1 MKKLSFLCALLC
13 ASMMSFA
20 IDWSGVAWLG
30 NGVGEGYTEKYKAVV
45 SPELPAPGFI
55 NNLQTRNGKPSIHVV
70 MPSAAFGA
78 TSLQASQFES
88 EGAGLFF
95 HLDAFPA
102 LENEFTFVCSDVTY
116 TFTVYYADGTQGG
129 GGGDAEPTEI
139 YDVNLALASNGS
151 SATASS
157 GNAALAID
165 GDEGT
170 RWESSATDDETWTLD
185 MGQKR
190 IFNTIK
196 IKWEGAYCKE
206 FALTY
211 SNDGESWSPLY
222 TETNLTQ
229 AGWQTIE
236 LGENVTAQYIKYHG
250 TLRATQ
256 WGQSF
261 YEFQVLLPG
270 VSTLTKIELSAPG
283 IAKVGEGVALNVV
296 AKDQNDAPM
305 TVAIEYE
312 ISPADAG
319 AVVEGKYVPAKVGNA
334 SIVAKSGEVKSAAIE
349 IFGYEGS
356 NLALSTNIDTDNKII
371 AQSDFT
377 PNGTNA
383 FFAVDGNDGSVYQ
396 GSPTNGTA
404 EDDASRTFDAWFVV
418 DLGDFYDID
427 LITIHFEGACSQ
439 NYHVDFSA
447 DNTSWAL
454 GYDYT
459 SNPGINGRT
468 DMLSAAVLD
477 NYQKVRYVR
486 FWSTKAGTQWG
497 MKMFEFQ
504 VFGHAWVP
512 ASDTEA
518 PVMVSATLDS
528 KTWNSV
534 VLAVE
539 ATDNQGISKFH
550 VVDATNGIDAK
561 YAPNNGKITIAGLT
575 AATAY
580 NFTVTAIDVAQN
592 ESANSKTVAVTT
604 EEHNIV
610 PTTAAPVPAWPAA
623 QVKSLYSDA
632 YEFAPASLNSYNEG
646 WWDNPTLTEETVGE
660 DHFLHYNL
668 YRNGMIGVQFAET
681 SVATM
686 EKIHIDVYASAAGTI
701 TFRPITAGDADAINN
716 TKQTLTLEAEKWN
729 SFDFDL
735 ADFGEHNWTRLFQYS
750 IEGYQAGGLVGE
762 HICVDNVY
770 FYRTTA
776 LVDNEKPTDVTAAKV
791 SEDIFSVVLAVSA
804 KDNSGAY
811 MVEVVANDHV
821 YATAG
826 GASGATVNVTV
837 PGLLPNK
844 EYNFSVIAKDD
855 AGNAA
860 DPVAVSAKTLAAPAP
875 APTPDFT
882 GKQAVPVFCDALD
895 GGPGIN
901 IGGWGQSTQ
910 VTAGELAEGDHVFYF
925 TNFNYLGW
933 ELAPAVNATGMEY
946 LHVDVYAQEM
956 TSVSVTPI
964 SPGKEKVIAK
974 ALTPGQWNALDIA
987 LSEYE
992 SAGIDW
998 SNIFQFKFDKPVGG
1012 NSLFVDNVYF
1022 YKVEGGTAV
1031 DAINAAAPAT
1041 KFIENG
1047 SLFIL
1052 RDGVVYTIQGAVV
1065 R

>member
-88 EGAGLFF
+88 EGAGVFF
-95 HLDAFPA
+95 HLDAFTA
-102 LENEFTFVCSDVTY
+102 LENEFTFVCDNVTY
-116 TFTVYYADGTQGG
+116 TFTVYFADGTQGG
-129 GGGDAEPTEI
+129 GGNAELTSEYCGEI
-139 YDVNLALASNGS
+139 M
-151 SATASS
+151 SS
-157 GNAALAID
+157 GNTEAAF
-165 GDEGT
+165 
-170 RWESSATDDETWTLD
+170 TW
-185 MGQKR
+185 
-190 IFNTIK
+190 
-196 IKWEGAYCKE
+196 
-206 FALTY
+206 
-211 SNDGESWSPLY
+211 
-222 TETNLTQ
+222 ETND
-229 AGWQTIE
+229 AGAVVITISE
-236 LGENVTAQYIKYHG
+236 TLGGADE
-250 TLRATQ
+250 ATHFR
-256 WGQSF
+256 GN
-261 YEFQVLLPG
+261 G
-270 VSTLTKIELSAPG
+270 INIDKI
-283 IAKVGEGVALNVV
+283 KVGEAREDAATYFDLACGGSNTITLSLKEGKTLEQGTKIYVTSKVIEYATSKDGNAWPTLTFEYTYGTKCSSDAVLTRIALSAASSFAKIGESVTLTAQ
-296 AKDQNDAPM
+296 AKDQLNKNMDA
-305 TVAIEYE
+305 VISFEV
-312 ISPADAG
+312 SPADAG
-319 AVVEGKYVPAKVGNA
+319 VVADGKYTPAKAGAAV
-334 SIVAKSGEVKSAAIE
+334 ITAKSGEISESLTIYGVS
-349 IFGYEGS
+349 S
-356 NLALSTNIDTDNKII
+356 DNLALNKPVV
-371 AQSDFT
+371 AGYEPGNQGELSSKM
-377 PNGTNA
+377 
-383 FFAVDGNDGSVYQ
+383 VDGDANTQWVTYADQPASVEWAYIDL
-396 GSPTNGTA
+396 GGKYNVEAIDVLWGDPTSTSYILQVRAEAPTA
-404 EDDASRTFDAWFVV
+404 EQAADDEAWTTVAEQS
-418 DLGDFYDID
+418 G
-427 LITIHFEGACSQ
+427 ITINSEQF
-439 NYHVDFSA
+439 NVVK
-447 DNTSWAL
+447 
-454 GYDYT
+454 
-459 SNPGINGRT
+459 
-468 DMLSAAVLD
+468 AAA
-477 NYQKVRYVR
+477 RYVR
-486 FWSTKAGTQWG
+486 IHSLTKSANFFRL
-497 MKMFEFQ
+497 KEVR
-504 VFGHAWVP
+504 VFGTEWV
-512 ASDTEA
+512 DVDDNEK
-518 PVMVSATLDS
+518 PVMVSAELVSAGWD
-528 KTWNSV
+528 N
-534 VLAVE
+534 AVIAVA
-539 ATDNQGISKFH
+539 ATDNHEVAAFR
-550 VVDATNGIDAK
+550 VVETANSIDKKLSPAD
-561 YAPNNGKITIAGLT
+561 GKITLTGLT
-575 AATAY
+575 ASTTY
-580 NFTVTAIDVAQN
+580 NFVITAIDGANN

-646 WWDNPTLTEETVGE
+646 WWENPTLTEETVGE

-668 YRNGMIGVQFAET
+668 YRNGMIGVQFAAT

-686 EKIHIDVYASAAGTI
+686 EKIHIDVYASAAGSI
-701 TFRPITAGDADAINN
+701 TFRPITGGADV
-716 TKQTLTLEAEKWN
+716 KKTLNLEAEKWN
-729 SFDFDL
+729 SFDIDM
-735 ADFGEHNWTRLFQYS
+735 ADFGAQNWTNLFQYA

-776 LVDNEKPTDVTAAKV
+776 LVDDEKPTDVTAAKV

-837 PGLLPNK
+837 PGLLPNT
-844 EYNFSVIAKDD
+844 EYNFSVIAKDE

-933 ELAPAVNATGMEY
+933 ELNPAVNATDMEY
-946 LHVDVYAQEM
+946 LHVDVYTQAM

-974 ALTPGQWNALDIA
+974 ALTPGQWIALDIA

-998 SNIFQFKFDKPVGG
+998 SNIYQFKFNMPVGG

-1022 YKVEGGTAV
+1022 YKVDGGTAV
-1031 DAINAAAPAT
+1031 DAINATAPAT

>member
-88 EGAGLFF
+88 EGAGVFF
-95 HLDAFPA
+95 HLDAFTA
-102 LENEFTFVCSDVTY
+102 LENEFTFVCDNVTY
-116 TFTVYYADGTQGG
+116 TFTVYFADGTQGG
-129 GGGDAEPTEI
+129 GGNAEPTSEYCGEI
-139 YDVNLALASNGS
+139 M
-151 SATASS
+151 SS
-157 GNAALAID
+157 GNTEAAF
-165 GDEGT
+165 T
-170 RWESSATDDETWTLD
+170 
-185 MGQKR
+185 
-190 IFNTIK
+190 
-196 IKWEGAYCKE
+196 
-206 FALTY
+206 
-211 SNDGESWSPLY
+211 
-222 TETNLTQ
+222 
-229 AGWQTIE
+229 WQTNDAGAVVITISE
-236 LGENVTAQYIKYHG
+236 TLGGADE
-250 TLRATQ
+250 ATHFR
-256 WGQSF
+256 GN
-261 YEFQVLLPG
+261 G
-270 VSTLTKIELSAPG
+270 INIDKI
-283 IAKVGEGVALNVV
+283 KVGEAREDAATYFDLACGGSNTITLSLKEGKTLEQGTKIYVTSQIIEYATSKDGNAWPTLTFEYTYGTKCSSDAVLTRIALSAASSFAKIGESVTLTAQ
-296 AKDQNDAPM
+296 AKDQLNKNMDA
-305 TVAIEYE
+305 VISFEV
-312 ISPADAG
+312 SPADAG
-319 AVVEGKYVPAKVGNA
+319 VVADGKYTPAKAGAAV
-334 SIVAKSGEVKSAAIE
+334 ITAKSGEISESLTIYGVS
-349 IFGYEGS
+349 S
-356 NLALSTNIDTDNKII
+356 DNLALNKPVV
-371 AQSDFT
+371 AGYEPGNQGELSSKM
-377 PNGTNA
+377 
-383 FFAVDGNDGSVYQ
+383 VDGDANTQWVTYADQSASVEWAYIDL
-396 GSPTNGTA
+396 GGKYNVEAIDVLWGDPTSTSYILQVRAEAPTA
-404 EDDASRTFDAWFVV
+404 EQAADDEAWTTVAEQS
-418 DLGDFYDID
+418 G
-427 LITIHFEGACSQ
+427 ITINSEQF
-439 NYHVDFSA
+439 NVVK
-447 DNTSWAL
+447 
-454 GYDYT
+454 
-459 SNPGINGRT
+459 
-468 DMLSAAVLD
+468 AAA
-477 NYQKVRYVR
+477 RYVR
-486 FWSTKAGTQWG
+486 IHSLTKSANFFRL
-497 MKMFEFQ
+497 KEVR
-504 VFGHAWVP
+504 VFGTEWV
-512 ASDTEA
+512 DVDDNEK
-518 PVMVSATLDS
+518 PVMVSAELVSAGWD
-528 KTWNSV
+528 N
-534 VLAVE
+534 AVIAVA
-539 ATDNQGISKFH
+539 ATDNHEVAAFR
-550 VVDATNGIDAK
+550 VVETANSIDKKLLPAD
-561 YAPNNGKITIAGLT
+561 GKITLTGLT
-575 AATAY
+575 ASTTY
-580 NFTVTAIDVAQN
+580 NFVITAIDGANN

-604 EEHNIV
+604 EEHHIV
-610 PTTAAPVPAWPAA
+610 PTTAAPVPTWPAA

-646 WWDNPTLTEETVGE
+646 WWENPTLTEETVGE

-668 YRNGMIGVQFAET
+668 YRNGMIGVQFAAT

-686 EKIHIDVYASAAGTI
+686 EKIHIDVYASAAGSI
-701 TFRPITAGDADAINN
+701 TFRPITGGAEVR
-716 TKQTLTLEAEKWN
+716 KTLNLEAEKWN
-729 SFDFDL
+729 SFDIDM
-735 ADFGEHNWTRLFQYS
+735 ADFGAQNWTNLFQYA

-776 LVDNEKPTDVTAAKV
+776 LVDDEKPTDVTAAKV

-837 PGLLPNK
+837 PGLLPNT
-844 EYNFSVIAKDD
+844 EYNFSVIAKDE

-933 ELAPAVNATGMEY
+933 ELAPAVNATDMEY
-946 LHVDVYAQEM
+946 LHVDVYTQAM

-998 SNIFQFKFDKPVGG
+998 SNIYQFKFNMPVGG

-1022 YKVEGGTAV
+1022 YKVDGGTAV
-1031 DAINAAAPAT
+1031 DAINATAPAT

>member
-20 IDWSGVAWLG
+20 IDWSGYAWLG
-30 NGVGEGYTEKYKAVV
+30 DGAGGGAYANKYKMTLADGQAVV
-45 SPELPAPGFI
+45 NIQKPGFADEAGI
-55 NNLQTRNGKPSIHVV
+55 YTTFPAAVSDCSLPSGKY
-70 MPSAAFGA
+70 AA
-78 TSLQASQFES
+78 Q
-88 EGAGLFF
+88 GAGMVLY
-95 HLDAFPA
+95 LSAFTA
-102 LENEFTFVCSDVTY
+102 KETEVTV
-116 TFTVYYADGTQGG
+116 THGTGTAVFTVYYEDGTEGG
-129 GGGDAEPTEI
+129 GGNAEPTSEYCGEI
-139 YDVNLALASNGS
+139 M
-151 SATASS
+151 SS
-157 GNAALAID
+157 GNTEAAF
-165 GDEGT
+165 
-170 RWESSATDDETWTLD
+170 TW
-185 MGQKR
+185 
-190 IFNTIK
+190 
-196 IKWEGAYCKE
+196 
-206 FALTY
+206 
-211 SNDGESWSPLY
+211 
-222 TETNLTQ
+222 ETND
-229 AGWQTIE
+229 AGAVVITISE
-236 LGENVTAQYIKYHG
+236 TLGGADE
-250 TLRATQ
+250 ATHFR
-256 WGQSF
+256 GN
-261 YEFQVLLPG
+261 G
-270 VSTLTKIELSAPG
+270 INIDKI
-283 IAKVGEGVALNVV
+283 KVGEAREDAATYFDLACGGSNTITLSLKEGKTLEQGTKIYVTSQIIEYATSKDGNAWPTLTFEYTYGTKCSSDAVLTRIALSAASSFAKIGESVTLTAQ
-296 AKDQNDAPM
+296 AKDQLNKNMDA
-305 TVAIEYE
+305 VISFEV
-312 ISPADAG
+312 SPADAG
-319 AVVEGKYVPAKVGNA
+319 VVADGKYTPAKAGAAV
-334 SIVAKSGEVKSAAIE
+334 ITAKAGDISESLTIYGVS
-349 IFGYEGS
+349 S
-356 NLALSTNIDTDNKII
+356 DNLALNKPVV
-371 AQSDFT
+371 AGYEPGNQGELSSKM
-377 PNGTNA
+377 
-383 FFAVDGNDGSVYQ
+383 VDGDANTQWVTYADQSASVEWAYIDL
-396 GSPTNGTA
+396 GGKYNVEAIDVLWGDPTSTSYILQVRAEAPTA
-404 EDDASRTFDAWFVV
+404 EQAADDEAWTTVAEQS
-418 DLGDFYDID
+418 G
-427 LITIHFEGACSQ
+427 ITINSEQF
-439 NYHVDFSA
+439 NVVK
-447 DNTSWAL
+447 
-454 GYDYT
+454 
-459 SNPGINGRT
+459 
-468 DMLSAAVLD
+468 AAA
-477 NYQKVRYVR
+477 RYVR
-486 FWSTKAGTQWG
+486 IHSLTKSANFFRL
-497 MKMFEFQ
+497 KEVR
-504 VFGHAWVP
+504 VFGTEWV
-512 ASDTEA
+512 DVDDNEK
-518 PVMVSATLDS
+518 PVMVSAELVSAGWD
-528 KTWNSV
+528 N
-534 VLAVE
+534 AVIAVA
-539 ATDNQGISKFH
+539 ATDNHEVAAFR
-550 VVDATNGIDAK
+550 VVETANSIDKKLLPAD
-561 YAPNNGKITIAGLT
+561 GKITLTGLT
-575 AATAY
+575 ASTTY
-580 NFTVTAIDVAQN
+580 NFVITAIDGANN

-604 EEHNIV
+604 EEHHIV

-646 WWDNPTLTEETVGE
+646 WWENPTLTEETVGE

-668 YRNGMIGVQFAET
+668 YRNGMIGVQFAAT

-686 EKIHIDVYASAAGTI
+686 EKIHIDVYASAAGSI
-701 TFRPITAGDADAINN
+701 TFRPITGGAEVR
-716 TKQTLTLEAEKWN
+716 KTLNLEAEKWN
-729 SFDFDL
+729 SFDIDM
-735 ADFGEHNWTRLFQYS
+735 ADFGAQNWTNLFQYA

-776 LVDNEKPTDVTAAKV
+776 LVDDEKPTDVTAAKV

-837 PGLLPNK
+837 PGLLPNT
-844 EYNFSVIAKDD
+844 EYNFSVIAKDE

-933 ELAPAVNATGMEY
+933 ELNPAVNATDMEY
-946 LHVDVYAQEM
+946 LHVDVYTQAM

-998 SNIFQFKFDKPVGG
+998 SNIYQFKFNMPVGG

-1022 YKVEGGTAV
+1022 YKVDGGTAV
-1031 DAINAAAPAT
+1031 DAINATAPAT

>member
-88 EGAGLFF
+88 EGAGVFF
-95 HLDAFPA
+95 HLDAFTA
-102 LENEFTFVCSDVTY
+102 LENEFTFVCDNVTY
-116 TFTVYYADGTQGG
+116 TFTVYFADGTQGG
-129 GGGDAEPTEI
+129 GGNAEPTSEYCGEI
-139 YDVNLALASNGS
+139 M
-151 SATASS
+151 SS
-157 GNAALAID
+157 GNTEAAF
-165 GDEGT
+165 T
-170 RWESSATDDETWTLD
+170 
-185 MGQKR
+185 
-190 IFNTIK
+190 
-196 IKWEGAYCKE
+196 
-206 FALTY
+206 
-211 SNDGESWSPLY
+211 
-222 TETNLTQ
+222 
-229 AGWQTIE
+229 WQTNDAGAVVITISE
-236 LGENVTAQYIKYHG
+236 TLGGADE
-250 TLRATQ
+250 ATHFR
-256 WGQSF
+256 GN
-261 YEFQVLLPG
+261 G
-270 VSTLTKIELSAPG
+270 INIDKI
-283 IAKVGEGVALNVV
+283 KVGEAREDAATYFDLACGGSNTITLSLKEGKTLEQGTKIYVTSQIIEYATSKDGNAWPTLTFEYTYGTKCSSDAVLTRIALSAASSFAKIGESVTLTAQ
-296 AKDQNDAPM
+296 AKDQLNKNMDA
-305 TVAIEYE
+305 VISFEV
-312 ISPADAG
+312 SPADAG
-319 AVVEGKYVPAKVGNA
+319 VVADGKYTPAKAGAAV
-334 SIVAKSGEVKSAAIE
+334 ITAKAGDISESLTIYGVS
-349 IFGYEGS
+349 S
-356 NLALSTNIDTDNKII
+356 DNLALNKPVV
-371 AQSDFT
+371 AGYEPGNQGELSSKM
-377 PNGTNA
+377 
-383 FFAVDGNDGSVYQ
+383 VDGDANTQWVTYADQSASVEWAYIDL
-396 GSPTNGTA
+396 GGKYNVEAIDVLWGDPTSTSYILQVRAEAPTA
-404 EDDASRTFDAWFVV
+404 EQAADDEAWTTVAEQS
-418 DLGDFYDID
+418 G
-427 LITIHFEGACSQ
+427 ITINSEQF
-439 NYHVDFSA
+439 NVVK
-447 DNTSWAL
+447 
-454 GYDYT
+454 
-459 SNPGINGRT
+459 
-468 DMLSAAVLD
+468 AAA
-477 NYQKVRYVR
+477 RYVR
-486 FWSTKAGTQWG
+486 IHSLTKSANFFRL
-497 MKMFEFQ
+497 KEVR
-504 VFGHAWVP
+504 VFGTEWV
-512 ASDTEA
+512 DVDDNEK
-518 PVMVSATLDS
+518 PVMVSAELVSAGWD
-528 KTWNSV
+528 N
-534 VLAVE
+534 AVIAVA
-539 ATDNQGISKFH
+539 ATDNHEVAAFR
-550 VVDATNGIDAK
+550 VVETANSIDKKLLPAD
-561 YAPNNGKITIAGLT
+561 GKITLTGLT
-575 AATAY
+575 ASTTY
-580 NFTVTAIDVAQN
+580 NFVITAIDGANN

-604 EEHNIV
+604 EEHHIV
-610 PTTAAPVPAWPAA
+610 PTTAAPVPTWPAA

-646 WWDNPTLTEETVGE
+646 WWENPTLTEETVGE

-668 YRNGMIGVQFAET
+668 YRNGMIGVQFAAT

-686 EKIHIDVYASAAGTI
+686 EKIHIDVYASAAGSI
-701 TFRPITAGDADAINN
+701 TFRPITGGAEVR
-716 TKQTLTLEAEKWN
+716 KTLNLEAEKWN
-729 SFDFDL
+729 SFDIDM
-735 ADFGEHNWTRLFQYS
+735 ADFGAQNWTNLFQYA

-776 LVDNEKPTDVTAAKV
+776 LVDDEKPTDVTAAKV

-837 PGLLPNK
+837 PGLLPNT
-844 EYNFSVIAKDD
+844 EYNFSVIAKDE

-933 ELAPAVNATGMEY
+933 ELAPAVNATDMEY
-946 LHVDVYAQEM
+946 LHVDVYTQAM

-998 SNIFQFKFDKPVGG
+998 SNIYQFKFNMPVGG

-1022 YKVEGGTAV
+1022 YKVDGGTAV
-1031 DAINAAAPAT
+1031 DAINATAPAT

>member
-88 EGAGLFF
+88 EGAGVFF
-95 HLDAFPA
+95 HLDAFTA
-102 LENEFTFVCSDVTY
+102 LENEFTFVCDNVTY
-116 TFTVYYADGTQGG
+116 TFTVYFADGTQGG
-129 GGGDAEPTEI
+129 GGNAEPTEI
-139 YDVNLALASNGS
+139 YDVNFALASNGS

-283 IAKVGEGVALNVV
+283 VAKVGEGVALNVV

-319 AVVEGKYVPAKVGNA
+319 AVVEGKYVPAKIGNA
-334 SIVAKSGEVKSAAIE
+334 SIIAKSGEVKSAAIE

-377 PNGTNA
+377 PNGTSA
-383 FFAVDGNDGSVYQ
+383 FFAVDGKDGSVYQ

-404 EDDASRTFDAWFVV
+404 GDDASRTFDAWFVV

-447 DNTSWAL
+447 DNTAWAL

-486 FWSTKAGTQWG
+486 FWSTKAATQYG
-497 MKMFEFQ
+497 MKVFEFQ

-534 VLAVE
+534 VIAVE
-539 ATDNQGISKFH
+539 ATDNQGISKFR

-561 YAPNNGKITIAGLT
+561 YAPNNGKITITGLT

-592 ESANSKTVAVTT
+592 ESANSKAVAVTT
-604 EEHNIV
+604 DSHLTA
-610 PTTAAPVPAWPAA
+610 PTEAAVAPTWPAA
-623 QVKSLYSDA
+623 QVKAIYSPTYNADCNFQDWGSGTVYSQDTYGKKYALANGGYFGVDGFSLNCINMEKLHYDIWIADDA
-632 YEFAPASLNSYNEG
+632 TLRIVPICRNAADDGNEPEYGEFVNLKGQQWNSVDLALNEGEYAKVTNWSNVYQVKIDNAANLTIWVGNAFFYRTAAIEDNEAPTDVAASL
-646 WWDNPTLTEETVGE
+646 
-660 DHFLHYNL
+660 
-668 YRNGMIGVQFAET
+668 
-681 SVATM
+681 
-686 EKIHIDVYASAAGTI
+686 ASASYFSA
-701 TFRPITAGDADAINN
+701 
-716 TKQTLTLEAEKWN
+716 TLTL
-729 SFDFDL
+729 
-735 ADFGEHNWTRLFQYS
+735 
-750 IEGYQAGGLVGE
+750 
-762 HICVDNVY
+762 
-770 FYRTTA
+770 
-776 LVDNEKPTDVTAAKV
+776 
-791 SEDIFSVVLAVSA
+791 SA
-804 KDNSGAY
+804 KDNSGA
-811 MVEVVANDHV
+811 VSFSVLNGGNEV
-821 YATAG
+821 ATG
-826 GASGATVNVTV
+826 SGASGAAVNVVV
-837 PGLLPNK
+837 PNLTANT

-855 AGNAA
+855 AGNKASAVTVAA
-860 DPVAVSAKTLAAPAP
+860 TTLAAPAP
-875 APTPDFT
+875 APAPTYDAENVLGVFTDIYTDLNVGIQGWYAEPVISIGALSANSQAICLTPNTTPSSCFGLAFPATDIT
-882 GKQAVPVFCDALD
+882 AYNTLEMDVYPTVENAVLDIQVIGVGDASTTFNLAANKWNHISLNIAGNEKTNCEQIGFYNCNNLLD
-895 GGPGIN
+895 VCFIQNVLFVQNGDI
-901 IGGWGQSTQ
+901 
-910 VTAGELAEGDHVFYF
+910 TAVEN
-925 TNFNYLGW
+925 T
-933 ELAPAVNATGMEY
+933 AVNA
-946 LHVDVYAQEM
+946 
-956 TSVSVTPI
+956 
-964 SPGKEKVIAK
+964 KV
-974 ALTPGQWNALDIA
+974 
-987 LSEYE
+987 
-992 SAGIDW
+992 
-998 SNIFQFKFDKPVGG
+998 
-1012 NSLFVDNVYF
+1012 
-1022 YKVEGGTAV
+1022 
-1031 DAINAAAPAT
+1031 T
-1041 KFIENG
+1041 KFIKNG

>member
-55 NNLQTRNGKPSIHVV
+55 NNLQMRNGKPSIHVV

-88 EGAGLFF
+88 EGAGVFF

-116 TFTVYYADGTQGG
+116 TFTVYFADGTQGG
-129 GGGDAEPTEI
+129 GGNAELTSEYCGEI
-139 YDVNLALASNGS
+139 M
-151 SATASS
+151 SS
-157 GNAALAID
+157 GNTEAAF
-165 GDEGT
+165 T
-170 RWESSATDDETWTLD
+170 
-185 MGQKR
+185 
-190 IFNTIK
+190 
-196 IKWEGAYCKE
+196 
-206 FALTY
+206 
-211 SNDGESWSPLY
+211 
-222 TETNLTQ
+222 
-229 AGWQTIE
+229 WQTNDAGAVVITISE
-236 LGENVTAQYIKYHG
+236 TLGGADE
-250 TLRATQ
+250 ATHFR
-256 WGQSF
+256 GN
-261 YEFQVLLPG
+261 G
-270 VSTLTKIELSAPG
+270 INIDKI
-283 IAKVGEGVALNVV
+283 KVGEAREDAATYFDLACGGSNTITLSLKEGKTLEQGTKIYVTNQIIEYATSKDGNAWPTLTFEYTYGTKCSSDAVLTRIALSAASSFVKIGESV
-296 AKDQNDAPM
+296 TLTAQAKDQLNKNMDA
-305 TVAIEYE
+305 VISFEV
-312 ISPADAG
+312 SPADAG
-319 AVVEGKYVPAKVGNA
+319 VVADGKYTPAKAGAAV
-334 SIVAKSGEVKSAAIE
+334 ITAKSGEISESLTIYGVS
-349 IFGYEGS
+349 S
-356 NLALSTNIDTDNKII
+356 DNLALNKPVV
-371 AQSDFT
+371 AGYEPGNQGELSSKM
-377 PNGTNA
+377 
-383 FFAVDGNDGSVYQ
+383 VDGDANTQWVTYADQSASVEWAYIDL
-396 GSPTNGTA
+396 GGKYNVEAIDVLWGDPTSTSYILQVRAEAPTA
-404 EDDASRTFDAWFVV
+404 EQAADDEAWTTVAEQS
-418 DLGDFYDID
+418 G
-427 LITIHFEGACSQ
+427 ITINSEQF
-439 NYHVDFSA
+439 NVVK
-447 DNTSWAL
+447 
-454 GYDYT
+454 
-459 SNPGINGRT
+459 
-468 DMLSAAVLD
+468 AAA
-477 NYQKVRYVR
+477 RYVR
-486 FWSTKAGTQWG
+486 IHSLTKSANFFRL
-497 MKMFEFQ
+497 KEVR
-504 VFGHAWVP
+504 VFGTEWV
-512 ASDTEA
+512 DVDDNEK
-518 PVMVSATLDS
+518 PVMVSAELVSAGWD
-528 KTWNSV
+528 N
-534 VLAVE
+534 AVIAVA
-539 ATDNQGISKFH
+539 ATDNHEVAAFR
-550 VVDATNGIDAK
+550 VVETANSIDKKLLPAD
-561 YAPNNGKITIAGLT
+561 GKITLTGLT
-575 AATAY
+575 ASTTY
-580 NFTVTAIDVAQN
+580 NFVITAIDGANN

-604 EEHNIV
+604 EEHHIV
-610 PTTAAPVPAWPAA
+610 PATAAPVPAWPAA

-729 SFDFDL
+729 SFDFDM
-735 ADFGEHNWTRLFQYS
+735 ADFGNHNWTRLFQYA

-837 PGLLPNK
+837 PGLLPNT
-844 EYNFSVIAKDD
+844 EYNFSVIAKDE

-933 ELAPAVNATGMEY
+933 ELNPAVNATDMEY
-946 LHVDVYAQEM
+946 LHVDVYTQAM

-998 SNIFQFKFDKPVGG
+998 SNIYQFKFNMPVGG

-1022 YKVEGGTAV
+1022 YKVDGGTAV

>member
-20 IDWSGVAWLG
+20 IDWSGYAWLG
-30 NGVGEGYTEKYKAVV
+30 DGAGGGAYANKYKMTLADGQAVV
-45 SPELPAPGFI
+45 NIQKPGFADEAGI
-55 NNLQTRNGKPSIHVV
+55 YTTFPAAVSDCSLPSGKY
-70 MPSAAFGA
+70 AA
-78 TSLQASQFES
+78 Q
-88 EGAGLFF
+88 GAGMVLY
-95 HLDAFPA
+95 LSAFTA
-102 LENEFTFVCSDVTY
+102 KETEVTV
-116 TFTVYYADGTQGG
+116 THGTGTAVFTVYYEDGTEGG
-129 GGGDAEPTEI
+129 GGNAEPTSEYCGEI
-139 YDVNLALASNGS
+139 M
-151 SATASS
+151 SS
-157 GNAALAID
+157 GNTEAAF
-165 GDEGT
+165 
-170 RWESSATDDETWTLD
+170 TW
-185 MGQKR
+185 
-190 IFNTIK
+190 
-196 IKWEGAYCKE
+196 
-206 FALTY
+206 
-211 SNDGESWSPLY
+211 
-222 TETNLTQ
+222 ETND
-229 AGWQTIE
+229 AGAVVITISE
-236 LGENVTAQYIKYHG
+236 TLGGADE
-250 TLRATQ
+250 ATHFR
-256 WGQSF
+256 GN
-261 YEFQVLLPG
+261 G
-270 VSTLTKIELSAPG
+270 INIDKI
-283 IAKVGEGVALNVV
+283 KVGEAREDAATYFDLACGGSNTITLSLKEGKTLEQGTKIYVTNQIIEYATSKDGNAWPTLTFEYTYGTKCSSDAVLTRIALSAASSFAKIGESVTLTAQ
-296 AKDQNDAPM
+296 AKDQLNKNMDA
-305 TVAIEYE
+305 VISFEV
-312 ISPADAG
+312 SPADAG
-319 AVVEGKYVPAKVGNA
+319 VVADGKYTPAKAGAAV
-334 SIVAKSGEVKSAAIE
+334 ITAKSGEISESLTIYGVS
-349 IFGYEGS
+349 S
-356 NLALSTNIDTDNKII
+356 DNLALNKPVV
-371 AQSDFT
+371 AGYEPGNQGELSSKM
-377 PNGTNA
+377 
-383 FFAVDGNDGSVYQ
+383 VDGDANTQWVTYADQSASVEWAYIDL
-396 GSPTNGTA
+396 GGKYNVEAIDVLWGDPTSTSYILQVRAEAPTA
-404 EDDASRTFDAWFVV
+404 EQAADDEAWTTVAEQS
-418 DLGDFYDID
+418 G
-427 LITIHFEGACSQ
+427 ITINSEQF
-439 NYHVDFSA
+439 NVVK
-447 DNTSWAL
+447 
-454 GYDYT
+454 
-459 SNPGINGRT
+459 
-468 DMLSAAVLD
+468 AAA
-477 NYQKVRYVR
+477 RYVR
-486 FWSTKAGTQWG
+486 IHSLTKSANFFRL
-497 MKMFEFQ
+497 KEVR
-504 VFGHAWVP
+504 VFGTEWV
-512 ASDTEA
+512 DVDDNEK
-518 PVMVSATLDS
+518 PVMVSAELVSAGWD
-528 KTWNSV
+528 N
-534 VLAVE
+534 AVIAVA
-539 ATDNQGISKFH
+539 ATDNHEVAAFR
-550 VVDATNGIDAK
+550 VVETANSIDKKLLPAD
-561 YAPNNGKITIAGLT
+561 GKITLTGLT
-575 AATAY
+575 ASTTY
-580 NFTVTAIDVAQN
+580 NFVITAIDGANN

-604 EEHNIV
+604 EEHHIV
-610 PTTAAPVPAWPAA
+610 PTTAAPVPTWPAA

-646 WWDNPTLTEETVGE
+646 WWENPTLTEETVGE

-668 YRNGMIGVQFAET
+668 YRNGMIGVQFAAT

-701 TFRPITAGDADAINN
+701 TFRPITGGAEVR
-716 TKQTLTLEAEKWN
+716 KTLNLEAEKWN
-729 SFDFDL
+729 SFDIDM
-735 ADFGEHNWTRLFQYS
+735 ADFGAQNWTNLFQYA

-776 LVDNEKPTDVTAAKV
+776 LVDDEKPTDVTAAKV

-837 PGLLPNK
+837 PGLLPNT
-844 EYNFSVIAKDD
+844 EYSFSVIAKDE

-933 ELAPAVNATGMEY
+933 ELNPAVNATDMEY
-946 LHVDVYAQEM
+946 LHVDVYTQAM

-998 SNIFQFKFDKPVGG
+998 SNIYQFKFNVPVGG

-1022 YKVEGGTAV
+1022 YKVDSGTIV

>member
-55 NNLQTRNGKPSIHVV
+55 NNLQMRNGKPSIHVV

-88 EGAGLFF
+88 EGAGVFF

-116 TFTVYYADGTQGG
+116 TFTVYFADGTQGG
-129 GGGDAEPTEI
+129 GGNAELTSEYCGEI
-139 YDVNLALASNGS
+139 M
-151 SATASS
+151 SS
-157 GNAALAID
+157 GNTEAAF
-165 GDEGT
+165 T
-170 RWESSATDDETWTLD
+170 
-185 MGQKR
+185 
-190 IFNTIK
+190 
-196 IKWEGAYCKE
+196 
-206 FALTY
+206 
-211 SNDGESWSPLY
+211 
-222 TETNLTQ
+222 
-229 AGWQTIE
+229 WQTNDAGAVVITISE
-236 LGENVTAQYIKYHG
+236 TLGGADE
-250 TLRATQ
+250 ATHFR
-256 WGQSF
+256 GN
-261 YEFQVLLPG
+261 G
-270 VSTLTKIELSAPG
+270 INIDKI
-283 IAKVGEGVALNVV
+283 KVGEAREDAATYFDLACGGSNTITISLKEGKTLEQGTKIYVTNQIIEYATSKDGNAWPTLTFEYTYGTKCSSDAVLTRIALSAASSFVKIGESV
-296 AKDQNDAPM
+296 TLTAQAKDQLNKNMDA
-305 TVAIEYE
+305 VISFEV
-312 ISPADAG
+312 SPADAG
-319 AVVEGKYVPAKVGNA
+319 VVADGKYTPAKAGAAV
-334 SIVAKSGEVKSAAIE
+334 ITAKSGEISESLTIYGVS
-349 IFGYEGS
+349 S
-356 NLALSTNIDTDNKII
+356 DNLALNKPVV
-371 AQSDFT
+371 AGYEPGNQGELSSKM
-377 PNGTNA
+377 
-383 FFAVDGNDGSVYQ
+383 VDGDANTQWVTYADQSASVEWAYIDL
-396 GSPTNGTA
+396 GGKYNVEAIDVLWGDPTSTSYILQVRAEAPTA
-404 EDDASRTFDAWFVV
+404 EQAADDEAWTTVAEQS
-418 DLGDFYDID
+418 G
-427 LITIHFEGACSQ
+427 ITINSEQF
-439 NYHVDFSA
+439 NVVK
-447 DNTSWAL
+447 
-454 GYDYT
+454 
-459 SNPGINGRT
+459 
-468 DMLSAAVLD
+468 AAA
-477 NYQKVRYVR
+477 RYVR
-486 FWSTKAGTQWG
+486 IHSLTKSANFFRL
-497 MKMFEFQ
+497 KEVR
-504 VFGHAWVP
+504 VFGTEWV
-512 ASDTEA
+512 DVDDNEK
-518 PVMVSATLDS
+518 PVMVSAELVSAGWD
-528 KTWNSV
+528 N
-534 VLAVE
+534 AVIAVA
-539 ATDNQGISKFH
+539 ATDNHEVAAFR
-550 VVDATNGIDAK
+550 VVETANSIDKKLLPAD
-561 YAPNNGKITIAGLT
+561 GKITLTGLT
-575 AATAY
+575 ASTTY
-580 NFTVTAIDVAQN
+580 NFVITAIDGANN

-604 EEHNIV
+604 EEHHIV
-610 PTTAAPVPAWPAA
+610 PATAAPVPAWPAA

-729 SFDFDL
+729 SFDFDM
-735 ADFGEHNWTRLFQYS
+735 ADFGNHNWTRLFQYA

-837 PGLLPNK
+837 PGLLPNT
-844 EYNFSVIAKDD
+844 EYNFSVIAKDE

-933 ELAPAVNATGMEY
+933 ELNPAVNATDMEY
-946 LHVDVYAQEM
+946 LHVDVYTQAM

-998 SNIFQFKFDKPVGG
+998 SNIYQFKFNMPVGG

-1022 YKVEGGTAV
+1022 YKVDSGTAV